1 MLGPVLFI
9 IYVNDL
15 PEITKSIA
23 QMFADDTKLFS
34 IVPDENKRAE
44 LQEDID
50 KLTDWAEEWQLQ
62 FNIEKCKVLHIGRNN
77 KKYAYTMNTNQ
88 DTIPLDTTMLEKDL
102 GVFVDPELKFT
113 RHIENQVDKANR
125 ILGMIRRTFEH
136 INIEIMN
143 KLFTSLVRPHLEF
156 CNVVW
161 SPIYQKD
168 INLIEGV
175 LRRATRMVPE
185 LQGLEYEERLRKAKL
200 PSMQYRRA
208 RGDMI
213 EVYKLLRGHYTTNS
227 GLLELHGNTLTRGH
241 QYKLKKNYTRT
252 SLRKHF
258 FKNRV
263 VDLWNSLPSNTV
275 EAPSINSFKNRLD
288 RTWTQYRYT
297 RTTPQA
303 KQPNRTQDTHSS
315 QEYTEPH
322 TRQEENQDNL
332 QDRLTG
338 L

>member
-1 MLGPVLFI
+1 M
-9 IYVNDL
+9 
-15 PEITKSIA
+15 
-23 QMFADDTKLFS
+23 
-34 IVPDENKRAE
+34 
-44 LQEDID
+44 
-50 KLTDWAEEWQLQ
+50 
-62 FNIEKCKVLHIGRNN
+62 
-77 KKYAYTMNTNQ
+77 
-88 DTIPLDTTMLEKDL
+88 
-102 GVFVDPELKFT
+102 
-113 RHIENQVDKANR
+113 
-125 ILGMIRRTFEH
+125 
-136 INIEIMN
+136 
-143 KLFTSLVRPHLEF
+143 
-156 CNVVW
+156 VW

-263 VDLWNSLPSNTV
+263 VDLWNSLPPNTV

-315 QEYTEPH
+315 QEYTELH